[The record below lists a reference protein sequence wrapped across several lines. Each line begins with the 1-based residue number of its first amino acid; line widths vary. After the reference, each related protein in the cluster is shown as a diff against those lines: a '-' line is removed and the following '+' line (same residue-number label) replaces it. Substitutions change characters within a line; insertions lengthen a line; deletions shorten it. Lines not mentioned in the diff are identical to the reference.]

1 VLPFVISSLELFC
14 GHYELG
20 QYLRILSWVNG
31 AGRHYHRPQP
41 LWAAPLGAIDRVAA
55 MPHHPAFPLAS
66 LLSGALL
73 ACACWALPAAA
84 QSPADLPG
92 KTVLLEVKPDPW
104 QLRRK
109 EVIDLVSVIVQSNY
123 KDKAATEKFEKILR
137 NFDQD
142 FVSITPMEGM
152 DLQRIYYVPMS
163 KPADMESNLGVV
175 AALATLGWYDALRFA
190 DESGRAEIQH
200 NESFFLRAFTAP
212 GSTTKDAVVAFLSSH
227 PQEAQRAVKMGTDAA
242 RTVLSRIHY
251 DVHWPTSYGLLRS
264 QCALQGGKNCTRP
277 AALPQA
283 QWPAA
288 FEEAVALTT
297 RYYRDNST
305 PQAKK

>member
-1 VLPFVISSLELFC
+1 
-14 GHYELG
+14 
-20 QYLRILSWVNG
+20 
-31 AGRHYHRPQP
+31 
-41 LWAAPLGAIDRVAA
+41 
-55 MPHHPAFPLAS
+55 MPHSHPRPLHV

-73 ACACWALPAAA
+73 ACVCLALPAAA
-84 QSPADLPG
+84 QGPANLPG

-104 QLRRK
+104 QVRRK
-109 EVIDLVSVIVQSNY
+109 EVIDLVSVILKSDY
-123 KDKAATEKFEKILR
+123 KDKAATEKFEKILTS
-137 NFDQD
+137 FDKD

-190 DESGRAEIQH
+190 DESGRVEIQN

-212 GSTTKDAVVAFLSSH
+212 GSKAMDAVVAFLKTH
-227 PQEAQRAVKMGTDAA
+227 PQEAQRAVKTGVEAA
-242 RTVLSRIHY
+242 RTVLPRIHY
-251 DVHWPTSYGLLRS
+251 DVHWPASYGLKRS

-283 QWPAA
+283 RWPAA

-297 RYYRDNST
+297 RYYRDNSQ
-305 PQAKK
+305 PQAK